1 MKLTRDTALF
11 IDEAAAARLL
21 GMSQGG
27 LRLARQ
33 RGDNELQDLY
43 VTVGRRVLFCGP
55 ALRLRALGIAT
66 PEQLGAFAR
75 GAGIRDLAGLL
86 AWLTD
91 DGPNRS

>member
-1 MKLTRDTALF
+1 MKLPRDTALF

-33 RGDNELQDLY
+33 RGEVDGLHISL
-43 VTVGRRVLFCGP
+43 GRRVMFCEP

-66 PEQLGAFAR
+66 PEQIGAFAR
-75 GAGIRDLAGLL
+75 GAGIGDLAGLL
-86 AWLTD
+86 AFLGD
-91 DGPNRS
+91 DGEDEP